1 MKLLYLDFEF
11 TNINERCL
19 KLVCVC
25 SVLYDGGE
33 LVETKK
39 FWLYNRENLEE
50 EREASAYFLSH
61 ANAGTTFVAYAMEA
75 EARSLMTLWWM
86 HHRFKAI
93 DLYLEYRCLTN
104 HWEEYAYGQQLING
118 KVVKTTPPP
127 LYTEVDEED
136 NEHHHKPQHSLA
148 ACTFKLLNKI
158 IDTEEKTSVR
168 DIIIFERDIESHRE
182 RILEYCMSDI
192 LHLRDIFRAIGTA
205 HLKAGF
211 TFTEFIDAAI
221 SRGDYAVCA
230 ARMSRL
236 GYPVNMEKVRK
247 FSGCTAAILN
257 ESAQEVVDNSEF
269 PLFRKNVKTKLF
281 SMHIASIRQLILS
294 TPHYDKWLKTDKG
307 ELSYSRKAFDKF
319 YNKDTPGAIGAFI
332 RYLSLKQSL
341 NGFTP
346 SASKKSKKFTDFLGT
361 DDRVR
366 YFQGIYGS
374 QSSRSQPGASG
385 FIPLKAYWM
394 RNFIEAPKGRAIA
407 GIDYASQ
414 EFLLAAVLAQ
424 DKAMIDAYASGDVYL
439 AFAKLARL
447 CPSDATKTSHKA
459 LRDACKALVLGMS
472 YDMGKDGLA
481 ARMTADSGKLYT
493 SQDAEKYIEMFFDT
507 YPDYAEWK
515 RDNLRTYREEGR
527 LQLPDGW
534 VMWGDNPN
542 FRSVGNFPVQ
552 GLGAVIMREAVK
564 LAFARGL
571 DVIFTLHDAIYI
583 EYDSGDFTAVRTLV
597 DCMDE
602 AFTTQAKKCGQYVPI
617 RLEGETWSKDY
628 TAETDCGIPDVAC
641 MSEYI
646 TPKGRKDYERFK
658 KYFLT
663 TDN

>member
-1 MKLLYLDFEF
+1 MKTLYLDFEF
-11 TNINERCL
+11 TNINERDL

-33 LVETKK
+33 LVETKS
-39 FWLYNRENLEE
+39 FWLYDAPFDEILLA
-50 EREASAYFLSH
+50 ASYFNNH
-61 ANAGTTFVAYAMEA
+61 AKADTTFVAYAMEA
-75 EARSLMTLWWM
+75 EARSLFTLW
-86 HHRFKAI
+86 RGIAPFKAI

-104 HWEEYAYGQQLING
+104 HWEDYAYGQQLING

-127 LYTEVDEED
+127 LYKEIDEED
-136 NEHHHKPQHSLA
+136 DEKHHKPEHSLA
-148 ACTFKLLNKI
+148 SCTFKLLNKI
-158 IDTEEKTSVR
+158 IDTEEKKDVR
-168 DIIIFERDIESHRE
+168 DIIIYERDIEAHRE
-182 RILEYCMSDI
+182 RILAYCLSDI
-192 LHLRDIFRAIGTA
+192 LNLRDIFRAIGQA
-205 HLKAGF
+205 HLKAGY
-211 TFTEFIDAAI
+211 TFNEFIGYALC
-221 SRGDYAVCA
+221 RGEYAVCA
-230 ARMSRL
+230 ARLTRS
-236 GYPVNMEKVRK
+236 GYPVNMEKIRK
-247 FSGCTAAILN
+247 FSGSVTEILAEAAKDVL
-257 ESAQEVVDNSEF
+257 EVSEI
-269 PLFRKNVKTKLF
+269 PLFRKNVKTKTY
-281 SMHIASIRQLILS
+281 SMHIAAIRDLILT
-294 TPHYDKWLKTDKG
+294 TPYATKWMRTDKDQ
-307 ELSYSRKAFDKF
+307 LSYSRKAFDKW
-319 YNKDTPGAIGAFI
+319 YSKETPGAIGAFI

-341 NGFTP
+341 NGFLP
-346 SASKKSKKFTDFLGT
+346 SNGKKTKKFTDFLGT

-394 RNFIEAPKGRAIA
+394 RNFIEAPAGRAIA

-414 EFLLAAVLAQ
+414 EFLLAAVLSQ
-424 DKAMIDAYASGDVYL
+424 DKAMIDAYASGDIYL

-459 LRDACKALVLGMS
+459 VRDACKALVLGMS

-481 ARMTADSGKLYT
+481 ARMAADSGKVYT
-493 SQDAEKYIEMFFDT
+493 AEDAEKFIEMFFDT

-583 EYDSGDFTAVRTLV
+583 EYDSGDFKSVQTLIE
-597 DCMDE
+597 CME
-602 AFTTQAKKCGQYVPI
+602 ESFTTQAAKCGHYIPI

-628 TAETDCGIPDVAC
+628 TSETDSGVKDVQC

-646 TPKGRKDYERFK
+646 TPKGKKDYERFK
-658 KYFLT
+658 KYFS
-663 TDN
+663 

>member
-1 MKLLYLDFEF
+1 MKTLYLDFEF
-11 TNINERCL
+11 TNINEQDF
-19 KLVCVC
+19 KLVCAC
-25 SVLYDGGE
+25 SVLYDGGVLLE
-33 LVETKK
+33 KRSFWFYNGEDTK
-39 FWLYNRENLEE
+39 LAQN
-50 EREASAYFLSH
+50 YFHDLMDE
-61 ANAGTTFVAYAMEA
+61 GVTFVAYVMEA
-75 EARSLMTLWWM
+75 EARALFTL
-86 HHRFKAI
+86 FGTANIDINAI

-104 HWEEYAYGQQLING
+104 HWEDYAYGQQLING

-127 LYTEVDEED
+127 LYTEIDEED
-136 NEHHHKPQHSLA
+136 DEKHHKPQHSLA

-158 IDTEEKTSVR
+158 IDTEEKKDVR
-168 DIIIFERDIESHRE
+168 DIIILERDIELHRQ
-182 RILEYCMSDI
+182 RILDYCMSDI
-192 LHLRDIFRAIGTA
+192 LNLRDIFRAIGMA
-205 HLKAGF
+205 HLKSGF
-211 TFTEFIDAAI
+211 AFDEFIGAARC
-221 SRGDYAVCA
+221 RGSYSVYA

-236 GYPVNMEKVRK
+236 GYPVNMEKIRR
-247 FSGCTAAILN
+247 FSTSVTEILN
-257 ESAQEVVDNSEF
+257 ESAKDVIAASET
-269 PLFRKNVKTKLF
+269 PLFRKNLKTGLY
-281 SMHIASIRQLILS
+281 SMHIASIRELILT
-294 TPHYDKWLKTDKG
+294 TPYADKWLRTDKDQ
-307 ELSYSRKAFDKF
+307 LSYSRKAFDKF
-319 YNKDTPGAIGAFI
+319 YSKETPGAIGAFI

-341 NGFTP
+341 NGFLP
-346 SASKKSKKFTDFLGT
+346 SKGAKTKKFFDFVGT

-385 FIPLKAYWM
+385 FIPLKAHWM

-424 DKAMIDAYASGDVYL
+424 DNAMIAAYASGDIYL

-447 CPSDATKTSHKA
+447 CPPDATKTSHKA
-459 LRDACKALVLGMS
+459 VRDACKALVLGMS

-481 ARMTADSGKLYT
+481 ARMTADSGKVYT
-493 SQDAEKYIEMFFDT
+493 SEDAEKFIEMFFET

-571 DVIFTLHDAIYI
+571 DVIFTLHDALYI
-583 EYDSGDFTAVRTLV
+583 EYDSGDFSAIKTLI
-597 DCMDE
+597 DCMAE
-602 AFTTQAKKCGQYVPI
+602 AFTAQASKFGRFIPI
-617 RLEGETWSKDY
+617 RLEGETWSRDY
-628 TAETDCGIPDVAC
+628 TSDTDSGIPGVHC

-646 TPKGRKDYERFK
+646 DERGRRDYLRFK
-658 KYFLT
+658 KYFV
-663 TDN
+663 